1 MSPYTKNSRGAF
13 ALRLF
18 FCAWAGGLEEATV
31 QSELPVDV
39 RDRGRPSR
47 AVRGASQVLLP
58 GADRT
63 LTFGSPIIKRSTS
76 ASSLASARA
85 QMALRAFCL
94 GKTECGAPPILG
106 GSHKSTARKYSLP
119 FAVLFAIFVPPFI
132 YRYLHLLTWQYTA
145 SGMRPRG

>member
-1 MSPYTKNSRGAF
+1 MIYTPHGVIWYVGSSPYKNSPKY
-13 ALRLF
+13 L

-94 GKTECGAPPILG
+94 SKTECGAPPILG
-106 GSHKSTARKYSLP
+106 GSHKSTARKYTRL
-119 FAVLFAIFVPPFI
+119 A
-132 YRYLHLLTWQYTA
+132 
-145 SGMRPRG
+145 RG